1 MDRYKILKQNP
12 QKSTRLIGVDM
23 EIFDFILG
31 KVQEYLSQ
39 KKSDN
44 PISNRGLK
52 ARLSIENQLLLT
64 FIYLK
69 SYPTFF
75 DLGFQFGIS
84 ESYAS
89 RIFHKY
95 REILHQII
103 GLKSKK
109 KITINDCKKIIVDVT
124 VQPVERPIEKQEE
137 YYWAALRNGAKK
149 HCIKAELQ
157 INADNEE
164 IISGRQSA
172 CFVEKGKP
180 HDITLFKKHE
190 IDMDK
195 KIEILADSGY

>member
-1 MDRYKILKQNP
+1 MDKYKILKQNP
-12 QKSTRLIGVDM
+12 QKSTRLIGIDI
-23 EIFDFILG
+23 ETFDFILG

-39 KKSDN
+39 KKSEN

-52 ARLSIENQLLLT
+52 ADLSVENQLLLT

-69 SYPTFF
+69 SYITFF

-95 REILHQII
+95 RKILHQTI

-124 VQPVERPIEKQEE
+124 VQPIERPVEKQDE
-137 YYWAALRNGAKK
+137 YYSGAKK
-149 HCIKAELQ
+149 TLH
-157 INADNEE
+157 
-164 IISGRQSA
+164 QSR
-172 CFVEKGKP
+172 V
-180 HDITLFKKHE
+180 TN
-190 IDMDK
+190 
-195 KIEILADSGY
+195 